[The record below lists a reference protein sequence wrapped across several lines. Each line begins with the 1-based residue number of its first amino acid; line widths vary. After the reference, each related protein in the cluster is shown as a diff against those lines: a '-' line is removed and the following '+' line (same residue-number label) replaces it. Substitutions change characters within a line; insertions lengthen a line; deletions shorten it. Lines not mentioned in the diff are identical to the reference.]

1 MSYSG
6 DERLKVII
14 FDWDDTICPSSFYDR
29 QQMENMD
36 ALPESVSCNEMF
48 LAVLADLLRRENRDV
63 WSYK

>member
-1 MSYSG
+1 MRYTG

-36 ALPESVSCNEMF
+36 ALPESVSWNEMILSCCF
-48 LAVLADLLRRENRDV
+48 DRSLMPRT
-63 WSYK
+63 SG